1 MPVIN
6 LSQMDRRCFQLF
18 LVLSQIHWNDAGGA
32 ARRDAQLFVNIWLH
46 NKRLSSSSL
55 LFHIFWRV
63 NAYRLSIGRH
73 GRCCSFCLT
82 HPPIVY
88 SLPIIS
94 CYSCLWW
101 KMKVR
106 PSRSRPISK
115 NGFNRDWWIHELRWP
130 IGESMRKQL
139 NLVNPVLSYQWEFMR
154 SVQKMARIYLDN
166 FFN

>member
-6 LSQMDRRCFQLF
+6 LPQMDRRCFQLF
-18 LVLSQIHWNDAGGA
+18 LVLSQIHWNDAGGRGA
-32 ARRDAQLFVNIWLH
+32 ASCSIVRQHLVAQQTSFLKFSLVSYFLKSECISIIDRPTSGHCLLIANYFMLFV
-46 NKRLSSSSL
+46 
-55 LFHIFWRV
+55 F
-63 NAYRLSIGRH
+63 
-73 GRCCSFCLT
+73 
-82 HPPIVY
+82 IVKDK
-88 SLPIIS
+88 SPTFVVEAH
-94 CYSCLWW
+94 
-101 KMKVR
+101 K
-106 PSRSRPISK
+106 K

>member
-6 LSQMDRRCFQLF
+6 LPQMDRRCFQLF

-63 NAYRLSIGRH
+63 NAYRLSIGRRAMLQLLLDTPAH
-73 GRCCSFCLT
+73 CLLIANYFMLFVFMVKDKSPT
-82 HPPIVY
+82 FVVEAH
-88 SLPIIS
+88 
-94 CYSCLWW
+94 
-101 KMKVR
+101 R
-106 PSRSRPISK
+106 K

-130 IGESMRKQL
+130 IGESICKQL
-139 NLVNPVLSYQWEFMR
+139 NLVNPVLSYQWEFIR
-154 SVQKMARIYLDN
+154 SVQKTARIYLDN